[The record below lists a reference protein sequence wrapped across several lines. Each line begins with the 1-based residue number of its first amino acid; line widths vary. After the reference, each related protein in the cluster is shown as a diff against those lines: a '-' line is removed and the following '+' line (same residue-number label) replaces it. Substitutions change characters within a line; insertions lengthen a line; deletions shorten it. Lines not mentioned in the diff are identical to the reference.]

1 MDKTQRNLLVLASV
15 LLLLVLGAIYYFFI
29 HPVREDIASTKDAI
43 VQAHEEVRSLTQE
56 KEELAQVE
64 PTVIETGLMEKIPL
78 DLGEEMLIQLIH
90 QAELMT
96 GSKVTSISFNDGE
109 EPLTRESLG
118 LDEEE
123 NEEGGDEE
131 ETVEDETD
139 EEVEDTDEEV
149 EGEEEEESSEADEK
163 LPEEEEPIVS
173 AATTIPL
180 PDNIRL
186 VTLQLSAE
194 HRNVEEYVKF
204 MEVLES
210 HPRLIMFDATTF
222 EPFTEDRQ
230 FTDEKQLIQSN
241 STITLFYM
249 PKED

>member
-123 NEEGGDEE
+123 NEEGVDEE

>member
-1 MDKTQRNLLVLASV
+1 
-15 LLLLVLGAIYYFFI
+15 
-29 HPVREDIASTKDAI
+29 
-43 VQAHEEVRSLTQE
+43 
-56 KEELAQVE
+56 
-64 PTVIETGLMEKIPL
+64 
-78 DLGEEMLIQLIH
+78 MLIQLIH

-123 NEEGGDEE
+123 NEEVVDEE
-131 ETVEDETD
+131 ETVEDEMD
-139 EEVEDTDEEV
+139 EEAEDTNEEV
-149 EGEEEEESSEADEK
+149 EGEE
-163 LPEEEEPIVS
+163 EEEEPIVS